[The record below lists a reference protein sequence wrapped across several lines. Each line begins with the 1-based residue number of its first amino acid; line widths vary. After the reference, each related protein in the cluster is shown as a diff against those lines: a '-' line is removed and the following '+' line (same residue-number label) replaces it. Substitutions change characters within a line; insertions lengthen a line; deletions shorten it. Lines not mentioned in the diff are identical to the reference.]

1 MLCCIET
8 FLVFKSK
15 ALFKMHG
22 CIEKMIQFC
31 KLFRLKF
38 GAIYEEITNVI
49 LISKKSKIVNRV
61 VSLWDMIYF

>member
-1 MLCCIET
+1 
-8 FLVFKSK
+8 
-15 ALFKMHG
+15 MHG

-61 VSLWDMIYF
+61 VNLWDMIYF

>member
-8 FLVFKSK
+8 FLVFKNK

-38 GAIYEEITNVI
+38 GAIYEDITNVI

-61 VSLWDMIYF
+61 VSL